1 MSDFRQPGY
10 TRTCD
15 AAPVHEDFDRCY
27 RAVQSKD
34 ARFDGWFVT
43 AVLTTKIYCRPS
55 CPVRPPF
62 ATNIRFY
69 PTAAAAQH
77 AGFRACKRCRP
88 DASPGSPEWNVR
100 GDVVAR
106 AMRLIADGTVD
117 RDGVTGLAARLGY
130 STRQLERLLQAEV
143 GANPLALARAQ
154 RAQTARV
161 LIETTD
167 LPFAEVAFAAGFS
180 SIRQFNDTVRLVFD
194 GTPTSLRARAVT
206 AAARRGAP
214 VTAPGTLAL
223 RLPVRAPFAYEGLFG
238 HLAASAVPG
247 CEEVRDGAY
256 RRTLRLPTGNGI
268 VSLAPMP
275 DHVRCLLV
283 LDDVRDLPTA
293 IARCRRLLDLDADP
307 EAVVDAL
314 SADPDLAPLV
324 TKAPGQRIPRTVD
337 EAELA
342 VRVVLGQQVS
352 VAAAR
357 THAARLVARHGR
369 PVPDAGGGLTH
380 VFPAV
385 EDLATLDP
393 GDLAFPKGAPARPD
407 GAHRRPGR
415 RHRRPGRGRRLG
427 PGPAAARRAP
437 GHRAVDFRSDRH
449 AGPRRSGCLPRHRP
463 GRAQRR
469 GPPRAA
475 EQRRRARRAQRPLAP
490 VALVRCAA
498 PLGRARPPDQP
509 LATQGAPMTVTITC
523 RTIDS
528 PVGPLTLAGR
538 GPTLTNLRMVDQSHE
553 PSRAGWEPDGTAF
566 PDAVEQLDAYFA
578 SERTDFA
585 LELDLVGTE
594 FQRRVWAALCTIPY
608 GETRSY
614 GEIADQIGSPGAF
627 RAVGLANGRNP
638 IGIIVPCHRVIGASG
653 SLTGYGGGL
662 DRKRALLDLEQGHA
676 APRLALFG

>member
-1 MSDFRQPGY
+1 M
-10 TRTCD
+10 
-15 AAPVHEDFDRCY
+15 HEDFDRCY

-62 ATNIRFY
+62 AKNIRFY
-69 PTAAAAQH
+69 PTAAAAQQ

-117 RDGVTGLAARLGY
+117 RDGVTGLATRLGY

-167 LPFAEVAFAAGFS
+167 LPFADVAFAAGFS

-194 GTPTSLRARAVT
+194 GTPTSLRTRATV
-206 AAARRGAP
+206 AARRRTAP
-214 VTAPGTLAL
+214 ATTPGTLSL

-256 RRTLRLPTGNGI
+256 RRTLRLPTGTGI
-268 VSLAPMP
+268 VSLEPTP

-314 SADPDLAPLV
+314 SADHDLAPLV
-324 TKAPGQRIPRTVD
+324 AKAPGQRIPRTVD
-337 EAELA
+337 ETELA

-369 PVPDAGGGLTH
+369 PVVDGNGGLTH
-380 VFPAV
+380 TFPSV
-385 EDLATLDP
+385 DDLAGLDP
-393 GDLAFPKGAPARPD
+393 ADLA
-407 GAHRRPGR
+407 
-415 RHRRPGRGRRLG
+415 
-427 PGPAAARRAP
+427 
-437 GHRAVDFRSDRH
+437 
-449 AGPRRSGCLPRHRP
+449 LPRARQRCVTELIAALAD
-463 GRAQRR
+463 GRVSLDA
-469 GPPRAA
+469 GCDWD
-475 EQRRRARRAQRPLAP
+475 RAR
-490 VALVRCAA
+490 
-498 PLGRARPPDQP
+498 
-509 LATQGAPMTVTITC
+509 
-523 RTIDS
+523 
-528 PVGPLTLAGR
+528 
-538 GPTLTNLRMVDQSHE
+538 H
-553 PSRAGWEPDGTAF
+553 
-566 PDAVEQLDAYFA
+566 QLDALPGIGPWT
-578 SERTDFA
+578 SEVIAMRGLGDPDAFPATDLGVRA
-585 LELDLVGTE
+585 AATHLGLPDRPTDLAERSTRWRPWRSYAT
-594 FQRRVWAALCTIPY
+594 QHLWAALDHPINTWPTK
-608 GETRSY
+608 ETR
-614 GEIADQIGSPGAF
+614 
-627 RAVGLANGRNP
+627 
-638 IGIIVPCHRVIGASG
+638 
-653 SLTGYGGGL
+653 
-662 DRKRALLDLEQGHA
+662 
-676 APRLALFG
+676 